1 MIITAPL
8 VWFKLEGSYPCLT
21 EITSLTSFLQGVPW
35 CFFPKSYL
43 GGYKIDGEVRET
55 QLGYRATLNRRSNTT
70 IYGDDIDEIVL
81 DVEFQTDDR
90 VRFKV
95 MNELIWFRWA
105 CDKLCSN
112 FKTCSGYTW
121 LAWQEISNQIS
132 SRHCVF
138 SPVLKLTLGFVY
150 FHSSTTPRKK
160 DMKYQSLC
168 QVRHQ
173 RLLMQSILLSSRR
186 ILSPWIYCEKKTM
199 SSCRWPQYF
208 NCLGCFPDFLNF
220 AFVCFA
226 SRRTGNREK
235 LHVVKRKNTKHRV
248 VY

>member
-1 MIITAPL
+1 MFNSRFRDIRLKTRRYIPCLCTPICYSLFILVSSTMIITAPL
-8 VWFKLEGSYPCLT
+8 VWFKLEDSYPCLT

-55 QLGYRATLNRRSNTT
+55 QLGYRATLNRHSNTT

-138 SPVLKLTLGFVY
+138 F
-150 FHSSTTPRKK
+150 SSVKIDTG
-160 DMKYQSLC
+160 LC
-168 QVRHQ
+168 
-173 RLLMQSILLSSRR
+173 LL
-186 ILSPWIYCEKKTM
+186 P
-199 SSCRWPQYF
+199 
-208 NCLGCFPDFLNF
+208 
-220 AFVCFA
+220 
-226 SRRTGNREK
+226 
-235 LHVVKRKNTKHRV
+235 
-248 VY
+248 